1 MTALL
6 EQWVARRDAPS
17 RARWLIVFVALV
29 FLVASPIY
37 TMVGY
42 RYGNRTVG
50 APIVVVPLAVVIG
63 AIHLRHSLAA
73 ASGHLPAGWTWTFL
87 ALIALVY
94 VPMIWWTWNWV
105 SMQPFVIASALLLLP
120 GRVGALVA
128 SLPIAGTAIRSAIQ
142 GYSLAAPSPTVAQR
156 AYLVT
161 YWVSALVLAGAVL
174 YGVVRLAR
182 IAEQISASRAELA
195 ESAMVHERLR
205 ISRDL
210 HDLLGQSL
218 SAVSLKGDLALA
230 LLRSDPPAARAEVEG
245 LTDVARGALRD
256 IRAITRDEHVTTLRA
271 EFDGAVALLS
281 AAGIEVHVVMSVS
294 TITPAVE
301 QLLGWTVR
309 EGVTNV
315 LRHSEARTCSITADS
330 RDGLLRLE
338 IVNDRPHAATGD
350 GTGLAGLSGR
360 AQELAG
366 VLSVSRTGDSFRL
379 LVEIPEA
386 TR

>member
-1 MTALL
+1 MTAVI
-6 EQWVARRDAPS
+6 ERWMARRDAAS

-50 APIVVVPLAVVIG
+50 APIVVVPLALAIG

-73 ASGHLPAGWTWTFL
+73 ASGRLPTGWPWTFL

-105 SMQPFVIASALLLLP
+105 SMQPFVIASAMLLLP

-128 SLPIAGTAIRSAIQ
+128 SLPVAGTAIRSGIQ
-142 GYSLAAPSPTVAQR
+142 GYSLAAQAPTAAQR

-182 IAEQISASRAELA
+182 VAEQIRASRAELA

-205 ISRDL
+205 ISRDM

-230 LLRSDPPAARAEVEG
+230 LLRSDPAAAKVEIVG

-256 IRAITRDEHVTTLRA
+256 IRAITRDEHVTSLRA

-281 AAGIEVHVVMSVS
+281 AAGIE
-294 TITPAVE
+294 
-301 QLLGWTVR
+301 
-309 EGVTNV
+309 
-315 LRHSEARTCSITADS
+315 D
-330 RDGLLRLE
+330 
-338 IVNDRPHAATGD
+338 
-350 GTGLAGLSGR
+350 
-360 AQELAG
+360 
-366 VLSVSRTGDSFRL
+366 
-379 LVEIPEA
+379 
-386 TR
+386 